1 MDTEIQT
8 CVKSRITKSNLP
20 ITKGKDQVLKFHSH
34 AGLISWQIWMM
45 HCSSHD
51 GGGATQI
58 VKGMVAAWATLG
70 VMPYLT
76 YSPCTH
82 AITSTYNLSPSSL
95 SLLHLP
101 HHKEVLTAM
110 ISQWR
115 KGNMQS
121 TLHSLKKTVVDA
133 NRAAS
138 TKMVHKVYPV
148 VTKLTSC
155 VNKIVDTQLMAI
167 TVSSW
172 VVI

>member
-1 MDTEIQT
+1 MQQT
-8 CVKSRITKSNLP
+8 SYYIRARAIHHNIGTCP
-20 ITKGKDQVLKFHSH
+20 CGQ
-34 AGLISWQIWMM
+34 
-45 HCSSHD
+45 
-51 GGGATQI
+51 
-58 VKGMVAAWATLG
+58 
-70 VMPYLT
+70 YLT
-76 YSPCTH
+76 YSPCTY
-82 AITSTYNLSPSSL
+82 AITSTYNLSLFSLSLSL

-148 VTKLTSC
+148 VTILASC
-155 VNKIVDTQLMAI
+155 VTKIVDTQLMAI

-172 VVI
+172 VVT

>member
-1 MDTEIQT
+1 MPVYDIRHWPQCQYDILALMIMQQT
-8 CVKSRITKSNLP
+8 SCYIRARAIRHNIGTHP
-20 ITKGKDQVLKFHSH
+20 
-34 AGLISWQIWMM
+34 
-45 HCSSHD
+45 
-51 GGGATQI
+51 
-58 VKGMVAAWATLG
+58 WACG
-70 VMPYLT
+70 PRAQCQYLT